1 MWWMPTTAYVL
12 SSTTQYE
19 KEQVVNLFHRKSNFT
34 NTVIKD
40 TVGMEEPWRY
50 RNKSQIPVGLSKDQL
65 PIMGFYRQRS
75 HDIIDMDSCL
85 IQDQQHQQVM
95 NDVKQLISDLNI
107 SVYNEKLKRTT
118 SSFSSENRSLYESIN
133 DYTCDEWKGIQ
144 TSSSYG

>member
-1 MWWMPTTAYVL
+1 
-12 SSTTQYE
+12 
-19 KEQVVNLFHRKSNFT
+19 
-34 NTVIKD
+34 
-40 TVGMEEPWRY
+40 
-50 RNKSQIPVGLSKDQL
+50 
-65 PIMGFYRQRS
+65 
-75 HDIIDMDSCL
+75 MDSCL

>member
-65 PIMGFYRQRS
+65 PIMDF
-75 HDIIDMDSCL
+75 I
-85 IQDQQHQQVM
+85 V
-95 NDVKQLISDLNI
+95 
-107 SVYNEKLKRTT
+107 NEATT
-118 SSFSSENRSLYESIN
+118 S
-133 DYTCDEWKGIQ
+133 
-144 TSSSYG
+144 